1 MNDAPYID
9 IKRFAVHDGP
19 ECSYAL
25 YGQKTVLPGGR
36 GGTGKRCHSPF
47 FALQPALW
55 SITAVCPQWQQ
66 AEYRPPTA
74 DWGEDCTE
82 EKC

>member
-1 MNDAPYID
+1 MTDRNAATP
-9 IKRFAVHDGP
+9 F
-19 ECSYAL
+19 
-25 YGQKTVLPGGR
+25 TVRKQFCREGR
-36 GGTGKRCHSPF
+36 GGTGKRFHSPF